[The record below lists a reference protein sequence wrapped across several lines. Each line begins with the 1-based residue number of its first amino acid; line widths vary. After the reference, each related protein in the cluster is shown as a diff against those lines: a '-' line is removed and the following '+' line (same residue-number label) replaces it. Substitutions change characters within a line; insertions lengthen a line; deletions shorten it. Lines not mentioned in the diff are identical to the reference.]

1 MKDNTVNKRSEVEKR
16 INCVIEQMF
25 SDHKNCYVFY
35 SLTSQTDN
43 IYRIVAYIWEECH
56 VY

>member
-43 IYRIVAYIWEECH
+43 IYRIVAYI
-56 VY
+56 